1 LNADERSKQTQ
12 KWVGTLW
19 IGPYSHS
26 CFAQHLIMKK
36 KALST
41 LGLWITSIAKEER
54 VVCRD
59 FSLAL
64 REGFAIQPSV
74 SDVTEVLQDLHL
86 VI

>member
-1 LNADERSKQTQ
+1 
-12 KWVGTLW
+12 
-19 IGPYSHS
+19 
-26 CFAQHLIMKK
+26 MKK